1 MKEYKIIDL
10 CLSNHPIWI
19 SLIENPPENIHYRIF
34 KPNFYSKIYFRLAN
48 ILSFLINP
56 THFCNG
62 AKPLKSKPWVVDLE
76 SVKVFFKKYED
87 LENIDAI
94 NKAIELLEKSRRILP
109 LSEAAKKTIIRYLN
123 IDINKIDVVYPAIKI
138 HRTKP
143 IIRKKG
149 TINILFIGGAFEAKG
164 GREVLAAFKKIA
176 RKDVKLTIVGNFKE
190 EYLKSIKGLN
200 IEAYKSLPRSKIL
213 NEIYPKSDIFVMPS
227 FMDTVGYV
235 YLEAMSFGIP
245 IIYSNHFSAP
255 ELVGDAGIK
264 VNLPISLWKE
274 DGSYNQ
280 EFWRSLNEVEY
291 FEEVVEAI
299 SDAMHILIENPELR
313 LKMGIN
319 GIRRVVNGLVSIVT
333 RNNKLKEIYE
343 KYLF

>member
-1 MKEYKIIDL
+1 MKNKLIDL

-138 HRTKP
+138 HRIKP

-176 RKDVKLTIVGNFKE
+176 RKDVKLTIIGNFKE

-213 NEIYPKSDIFVMPS
+213 NEIYPKADIFVMPS
-227 FMDTVGYV
+227 FMDAVSYV
-235 YLEAMSFGIP
+235 YLEAMSFSI
-245 IIYSNHFSAP
+245 
-255 ELVGDAGIK
+255 
-264 VNLPISLWKE
+264 PISLWKE
-274 DGSYNQ
+274 DESYNPN
-280 EFWRSLNEVEY
+280 FWESLNEVEY
-291 FEEVVEAI
+291 FEEVAKAI
-299 SDAMHILIENPELR
+299 ADAMRMLIENFELR
-313 LKMGIN
+313 LKMGMN
-319 GIRRVVNGLVSIVT
+319 GIQRVLNGPVSITT
-333 RNNKLKEIYE
+333 RNSKHKEIYE

>member
-1 MKEYKIIDL
+1 MKNMIIDL
-10 CLSNHPIWI
+10 CLPNHPLWI
-19 SLIENPPENIHYRIF
+19 SLIENPPENIRYRIF

-48 ILSFLINP
+48 VSPFLVNP
-56 THFCNG
+56 IHFCNG

-87 LENIDAI
+87 LENIDAV

-109 LSEAAKKTIIRYLN
+109 LSEAAKKTIVKYLN
-123 IDINKIDVVYPAIKI
+123 IDINKIDVVHPAIKI

-149 TINILFIGGAFEAKG
+149 TINILFVGGAFEAKG
-164 GREVLAAFKKIA
+164 GREVLKAFKKIA
-176 RKDVKLTIVGNFKE
+176 RNDAKLIIIGNFKE
-190 EYLKSIKGLN
+190 EYLRSIKGVN

-213 NEIYPKSDIFVMPS
+213 NEIYPKADIFVMPS

-245 IIYSNHFSAP
+245 IIYSNYFAAP
-255 ELVGDAGIK
+255 ELVGNAGIK

-274 DGSYNQ
+274 DGSYNPNFQ
-280 EFWRSLNEVEY
+280 RSLDEVEY
-291 FEEVVEAI
+291 FEEVAEAI
-299 SDAMHILIENPELR
+299 ADAMHILIEDSELR

-319 GIRRVVNGLVSIVT
+319 GIQRVVNGPVSIVT

>member
-1 MKEYKIIDL
+1 MRKHKVIDL
-10 CLSNHPIWI
+10 CLSTHPIWI

-34 KPNFYSKIYFRLAN
+34 KSNFYSKIYFRLAN
-48 ILSFLINP
+48 IFPFLINP

-87 LENIDAI
+87 LENADAI
-94 NKAIELLEKSRRILP
+94 NKTMERLEKSKKILP
-109 LSEAAKKTIIRYLN
+109 LSEAAKKTILKYLN
-123 IDINKIDVVYPAIKI
+123 INMNKIEVIYPAIKI

-143 IIRKKG
+143 IIHKKG
-149 TINILFIGGAFEAKG
+149 IINILFIGGAFEAKG

-176 RKDVKLTIVGNFKE
+176 RKDAKLIIIGNFKE
-190 EYLKSIKGLN
+190 EYLRSIKGVN

-213 NEIYPKSDIFVMPS
+213 NEIYPKADIFVMPS

-245 IIYSNHFSAP
+245 IIYSDYFAAP
-255 ELVGDAGIK
+255 EFIGDAGIK
-264 VNLPISLWKE
+264 VSLPTSLWKE
-274 DGSYNQ
+274 DGSYNLN
-280 EFWRSLNEVEY
+280 FWRSLNEVEY
-291 FEEVVEAI
+291 FEEVAEAI
-299 SDAMHILIENPELR
+299 ADAMHMLIENSELR
-313 LKMGIN
+313 LKMGMN
-319 GIRRVVNGLVSIVT
+319 GIQRVLNGPVSIIT
-333 RNNKLKEIYE
+333 RNSKLKEIYE